1 MSVMRTVE
9 GPVILKGKEP
19 RTWDSE
25 WAAVMLSRGFSKVML
40 PTTMGGASG
49 GGVGGVGAGAAEEE
63 AGAGGGAGEGGGVR
77 SQLERPGSAPV
88 IMIARS
94 RGEVIRWGR

>member
-1 MSVMRTVE
+1 MSVMLTAV
-9 GPVILKGKEP
+9 GPVILNGKEP

-25 WAAVMLSRGFSKVML
+25 WAAVMLSRGFSNVML

-49 GGVGGVGAGAAEEE
+49 GGVVAAE
-63 AGAGGGAGEGGGVR
+63 AGVSAWAGGGWGEGGGGEGAR
-77 SQLERPGSAPV
+77 PQLERPGSAPA

-94 RGEVIRWGR
+94 EGDDIRLGR